1 METHSKRLPDLT
13 GHRVLVPGGTG
24 AVGEGV
30 VRAFLAAGA
39 EVIVPTRSAER
50 SEEFRALL
58 GPAAGDHLHL
68 IVHDYSTFAGAAEL
82 VEQVVHFRGGLDS
95 VVAPIGGWWQ
105 GRTLAEITEDDWDSA
120 FTGLATTHMAVLRA
134 ALPHLGAEGAY
145 LIVVGDSATWPVPG
159 SGLVSMEQAALLMMQ
174 RVAAA
179 ESGESR
185 RVFSLVLGPVAT
197 RHAEGSVEARQVGEV
212 AVAISAGSAPS
223 GSIGLHGPEEV
234 EAALALLG
242 GDGGARADAGG
253 AGADAGAGADGAAGA
268 DGGVGA
274 VVGADAD
281 GAAVAGAAAES
292 EAAGAER

>member
-1 METHSKRLPDLT
+1 MNTTPTTTAHLT

-39 EVIVPTRSAER
+39 EVIVPTRSEQRA
-50 SEEFRALL
+50 EEFRAVL
-58 GPAAGDHLHL
+58 GPVADEHLHL
-68 IVHDYSTFAGAAEL
+68 VVHDYSTFAGAAEL
-82 VEQVVHFRGGLDS
+82 VEQVVRFRGGLDS

-105 GRTLAEITEDDWDSA
+105 GRALAEITVDDWEAA

-134 ALPHLGAEGAY
+134 ALPHLSATGAY

-185 RVFSLVLGPVAT
+185 RIFSLVLGPVTT
-197 RHAEGSVEARQVGEV
+197 RHARGAVEAQSVGEV
-212 AVAISAGSAPS
+212 AVAIAGSTAPS
-223 GSIGLHGPEEV
+223 GSVGVHGPDEV
-234 EAALALLG
+234 K
-242 GDGGARADAGG
+242 
-253 AGADAGAGADGAAGA
+253 
-268 DGGVGA
+268 
-274 VVGADAD
+274 
-281 GAAVAGAAAES
+281 AAVARFASGSDDAS
-292 EAAGAER
+292 GAER